1 LYQETRRL
9 VGAEMQNIVY
19 GEYLPTILGVDF
31 MKSYDLIVAEETKYD
46 SNVDSSIFNAFATA
60 AFRFGHSMIN
70 GMFKLV
76 SQRNSRTSDETD
88 DVYWLWRLRE
98 VFDGQSVRGERL
110 PLENMIEGLI
120 TQEPQTF
127 DSFFTTEVTDHL
139 FQKNHNRENFGADL
153 LALNIQRGRD
163 HGLPGYNAYRKACG
177 LRYLTSW
184 NQRPT
189 EVDKKYWEKLKEVY
203 NTVDNIDLYV
213 GGVGET
219 SVRGGVVGPT
229 FACLIADQFRRLKF
243 GDRFF
248 YTHTNANGL
257 SKVVKDEILQRTL
270 GDVLCDV
277 TRLGK
282 VQTWVTLQPNSDYN
296 PYKTCSSNRQL
307 NMRAIADEIA
317 QELSP
322 EDSRFPERLRS
333 RSLFTK

>member
-1 LYQETRRL
+1 MFNLQDEILYQETRRL
-9 VGAEMQNIVY
+9 VGAEMQNIIY

-46 SNVDSSIFNAFATA
+46 ENVDPSIFNAFASA

-76 SQRNSRTSDETD
+76 SQRNSRSSSAKE

-139 FQKNHNRENFGADL
+139 FQKNHRRENFGQDL

-163 HGLPGYNAYRKACG
+163 HGIPGYNAYRKACG
-177 LRYLTSW
+177 LRELSNW

-189 EVDKKYWEKLKEVY
+189 EIEKEYWDKLKSVY
-203 NTVDNIDLYV
+203 SHVDDIDLYV
-213 GGVGET
+213 GGVGEK

-229 FACLIADQFRRLKF
+229 FACLISDQVKNSRIQVKCVNL
-243 GDRFF
+243 DDFF
-248 YTHTNANGL
+248 SFEG
-257 SKVVKDEILQRTL
+257 
-270 GDVLCDV
+270 
-277 TRLGK
+277 
-282 VQTWVTLQPNSDYN
+282 
-296 PYKTCSSNRQL
+296 
-307 NMRAIADEIA
+307 
-317 QELSP
+317 
-322 EDSRFPERLRS
+322 
-333 RSLFTK
+333 